1 MPNKNKGGRQ
11 TRKEKTGA
19 HKDPTFMTP
28 YQQAR
33 FEAKKCTKRAK
44 RAQRRN
50 HA

>member
-19 HKDPTFMTP
+19 TKNPKLMTP

-33 FEAKKCTKRAK
+33 SEANNCTKRAK